1 MASYRHLA
9 RIAVVQSLFSK
20 EANSPTGPEET
31 LSYLLENEHVKAQ
44 ESSEFAHELLKKSLE
59 NHDEIKQKIEEYA
72 PEWPFDMIA
81 PVDRC
86 ILIMGVAELLYS
98 EDVPPVVAINEAI
111 EIAKSFGGDNSGKF
125 INGVLSTVMDKCV
138 PEERKQKK
146 KKSDDES

>member
-9 RIAVVQSLFSK
+9 RIAVVQSLFSS
-20 EANSPTGPEET
+20 ESNSPTGPEET
-31 LSYLLENEHVKAQ
+31 LVYLLENEHKKAQ
-44 ESSEFAHELLKKSLE
+44 ESAEFAQDLLSKSLKNNE
-59 NHDEIKQKIEEYA
+59 EIKEKIETFA

-111 EIAKSFGGDNSGKF
+111 EIAKSFGGENSGKF
-125 INGVLSTVMDKCV
+125 INGVLSSVMDKCV

-146 KKSDDES
+146 KKSDES